1 MSERGPSSQQTERLE
16 MLANGRLGRTL
27 FKLSAPSI
35 IGMLVIAIYNVV
47 DTFFVSLLRDT
58 TAIAAT
64 GVVFPMF
71 QLIGAVGLTFG
82 MGAASVISRRLGEQ
96 RYQAADEAAA
106 TALYSAAGVGL
117 LLAIVGGVFIE
128 PILIAFGATE
138 TILAEAMLYGRVIIA
153 GSTFQVVNMTA
164 NNILRSEGAS
174 LYSSLGQVLGAVLN
188 IVLDPLFIFV
198 LGMGLTGAAVAT
210 VIAQSVSTAFLL
222 TYYIRKRGALHPLRL
237 RNVRLER
244 RTYRELMTLGV
255 PTFVRQIFG
264 SISFAVLNNAAALHG
279 DPAIAAISVTLRLFM
294 LLFMA
299 LIGLAQG
306 LQPLAGYNYGARSF
320 RRVRGTIRI
329 AFITA
334 ATVGAIAGVAGFVF
348 APAVMGTFAP
358 QDPEVVELG
367 TLAMRFMAP
376 VLVPIGLVLMYGGV
390 FQALGDGRSAL
401 VLAAG
406 QQGVFM
412 IPLAL
417 VLPRVFGL
425 SGLFAA
431 MPAGFLLAFVVGTF
445 LLRKTRRKLVDAER
459 ERDREIEAGHGH
471 VEGLMGHEISSM

>member
-1 MSERGPSSQQTERLE
+1 
-16 MLANGRLGRTL
+16 MLAHGRLGRTL

-47 DTFFVSLLRDT
+47 DTFFISLLRDT

-106 TALYSAAGVGL
+106 TALYSAAGVGA
-117 LLAIVGGVFIE
+117 LLAVVGGVFIE

-138 TILAEAMLYGRVIIA
+138 TILAEATLYGRVIIA
-153 GSTFQVVNMTA
+153 GSIFQVVNMTA
-164 NNILRSEGAS
+164 NNVLRSEGAA
-174 LYSSLGQVLGAVLN
+174 LYSSFGQVLGAGLN

-198 LGMGLTGAAVAT
+198 FGMGITGAAVAT
-210 VIAQSVSTAFLL
+210 VIAQGISTAFLL
-222 TYYIRKRGALHPLRL
+222 SYYLRRRGALHPLRL

-244 RTYRELMTLGV
+244 GTYRELMTLGV

-264 SISFAVLNNAAALHG
+264 SVSFAVLNNAAAFHG

-306 LQPLAGYNYGARSF
+306 LQPLAGYNYGAGSF
-320 RRVRGTIRI
+320 LRVRGTIRI

-334 ATVGAIAGVAGFVF
+334 ATVGVVAGAAGFAF
-348 APAVMGTFAP
+348 APTVIGVFAP
-358 QDPEVVELG
+358 QDPEVIALG

-401 VLAAG
+401 LLAAG

-412 IPLAL
+412 IPLAV
-417 VLPRVFGL
+417 VLPRVFGIA
-425 SGLFAA
+425 GLFAA
-431 MPAGFLLAFVVGTF
+431 MPAGFLLAFVVGTV
-445 LLRKTRRKLVDAER
+445 LLRKTVKRKLVDAEPEPEPEPIPDPETEQTR
-459 ERDREIEAGHGH
+459 SFARQET
-471 VEGLMGHEISSM
+471 SSA